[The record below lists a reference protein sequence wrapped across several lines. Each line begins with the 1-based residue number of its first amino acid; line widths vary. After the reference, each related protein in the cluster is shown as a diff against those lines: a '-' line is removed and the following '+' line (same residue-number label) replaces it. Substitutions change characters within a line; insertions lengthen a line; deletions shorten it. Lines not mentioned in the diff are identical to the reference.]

1 MTDRTNR
8 HKSSNGEEWGG
19 SMGEYRKFGGVRM
32 VGEWGNFLIFGC
44 WRSWVMYGGNMEE
57 VGKCV
62 GAVKAGK
69 RRCVGGVGS
78 VGKYG
83 EVWGVGV
90 WKYVW
95 GVGKCVWGEVWK
107 GCWGGGKG
115 CEKVW
120 GVGVWKCVWGVE
132 KCL

>member
-1 MTDRTNR
+1 
-8 HKSSNGEEWGG
+8 
-19 SMGEYRKFGGVRM
+19 
-32 VGEWGNFLIFGC
+32 
-44 WRSWVMYGGNMEE
+44 MEE

-83 EVWGVGV
+83 EVWGMGSRCVEVCLGR
-90 WKYVW
+90 
-95 GVGKCVWGEVWK
+95 GKMCLGEVWK

-115 CEKVW
+115 CGKVW